1 MRARTL
7 LIIFIGLAMIP
18 LGLSAQNDSSSFQSN
33 YDKFKEQ
40 AQKEYDD
47 FVAQAQSEFEAFLAQ
62 AWSEYQSFTGQ
73 SGAYSKQKP
82 EVVPSVA
89 VQSGI
94 IDVEAPSMDSESPI
108 FENEPENKNSVFDYD
123 TSPSSTIK
131 INFYGRDM
139 VFNVPKALRVSS
151 EGVRER
157 QVSKFYAT
165 LHQNDADHIL
175 QRQLDEAVGQMGL
188 NEWGYFV
195 LLRAITEKIYAK
207 VNDRVLFAFYM
218 LHSHGF
224 KARVGRGSKSD
235 QLLLLLALDNSKE
248 VYSETFFRINGTKY
262 YALYGN
268 GQKGESVYS
277 YDEKADQSGL
287 KEIGLDFKKSLNI
300 AACDKSRKLHLNKV
314 NMDITL
320 PYSTSHL
327 RYYDEIP
334 TTVFP
339 IYFNTPV
346 SKETE
351 AVLAETIGTL
361 SKQYNKVQLV
371 DIILNFVQTAFVYK
385 IDEQYHGREKYYFP
399 EETIGLP
406 FSDCEDRSALFAWL
420 VKRFVGYDVIGVL
433 YDDHLATAVCFGD
446 DAQLTGRSVTHK
458 GKRYM
463 VCDPTYQ
470 NAAIGTVMPK
480 YANVNHEIVKID

>member
-7 LIIFIGLAMIP
+7 HILFIGLAMIP
-18 LGLSAQNDSSSFQSN
+18 LGLSAQNDSSSIQNS
-33 YDKFKEQ
+33 YDRFKDQ

-47 FVAQAQSEFEAFLAQ
+47 FVAQANSEFEAFLAQ
-62 AWSEYQSFTGQ
+62 AWSEYQSFAGQ

-82 EVVPSVA
+82 EVMPSIT
-89 VQSGI
+89 VQTGI
-94 IDVEAPSMDSESPI
+94 IDVEAPSMDNESPI

-131 INFYGRDM
+131 INFYGRDL

-151 EGVRER
+151 NGVRER

-175 QRQLDEAVGQMGL
+175 QRQLDEAVSQMGL

-277 YDEKADQSGL
+277 YDEKADQNGL

-339 IYFNTPV
+339 IYFSTPV

-371 DIILNFVQTAFVYK
+371 DILLNFVQTAFVYK
-385 IDEQYHGREKYYFP
+385 IDELYHGREKYYFP

-406 FSDCEDRSALFAWL
+406 YSDCEDRSALFAWL
-420 VKRFVGYDVIGVL
+420 VKRFVGYDIIGVL
-433 YDDHLATAVCFGD
+433 YDNHMATAVCFGE
-446 DAQLTGRSVTHK
+446 DAQLTGKSITHK

-480 YANVNHEIVKID
+480 YANVNHEIVKIN

>member
-7 LIIFIGLAMIP
+7 LILFIGLAMIP
-18 LGLSAQNDSSSFQSN
+18 LGLSAQNDSSSIQNS
-33 YDKFKEQ
+33 YDRFKDQ

-47 FVAQAQSEFEAFLAQ
+47 FVAQANSEFEAFLAQ

-82 EVVPSVA
+82 EVMPSIT

-94 IDVEAPSMDSESPI
+94 IDVEAPSMDNESPI
-108 FENEPENKNSVFDYD
+108 FENEPENKNSVFGLD
-123 TSPSSTIK
+123 TNPSSTIK

-151 EGVRER
+151 NGVRER
-157 QVSKFYAT
+157 QVSKYYTT

-175 QRQLDEAVGQMGL
+175 QRQLDEAVDQMGL

-195 LLRAITEKIYAK
+195 LLRAITEKIYANA
-207 VNDRVLFAFYM
+207 NDRVLFAFYM

-224 KARVGRGSKSD
+224 KARVGRGSKSN

-248 VYSETFFRINGTKY
+248 VYSKTFFRINGTKY

-371 DIILNFVQTAFVYK
+371 DILLNFVQTAFVYK
-385 IDEQYHGREKYYFP
+385 IDELYHGREKYYFP

-406 FSDCEDRSALFAWL
+406 YSDCEDRSALFAWL
-420 VKRFVGYDVIGVL
+420 VKRFVGYDVVGVL

-470 NAAIGTVMPK
+470 NAAIGSVMPK
-480 YANVNHEIVKID
+480 YANVKYEIVKIN

>member
-18 LGLSAQNDSSSFQSN
+18 LGLSAQNDSSSFQNS
-33 YDKFKEQ
+33 YEKFKEQ

-47 FVAQAQSEFEAFLAQ
+47 FVAQANSEFEAFLAQ
-62 AWSEYQSFTGQ
+62 VWSEYQSFTGQ

-82 EVVPSVA
+82 EVMPSIT

-94 IDVEAPSMDSESPI
+94 IDVAAPMLDNESPI
-108 FENEPENKNSVFDYD
+108 FEDEPENKNSVFGLD
-123 TSPSSTIK
+123 TNPSSTIK
-131 INFYGRDM
+131 INFYGRNL

-151 EGVRER
+151 KGIRER
-157 QVSKFYAT
+157 QVSQFYTT

-175 QRQLDEAVGQMGL
+175 QRQLDEAVVQMGL

-195 LLRAITEKIYAK
+195 LLRAITEKIYANA
-207 VNDRVLFAFYM
+207 NDRVLFAFYM

-224 KARVGRGSKSD
+224 KARVGRGSKSN

-248 VYSETFFRINGTKY
+248 VYSKTFFRINGTKY

-334 TTVFP
+334 TTVFS

-385 IDEQYHGREKYYFP
+385 IDELYHGREKYYFP

-406 FSDCEDRSALFAWL
+406 YSDCEDRSALFAWL
-420 VKRFVGYDVIGVL
+420 VKRFVGYDVVGVL
-433 YDDHLATAVCFGD
+433 YNDHLATAVCFGN
-446 DAQLTGRSVTHK
+446 DAQLTGKSITHK

-480 YANVNHEIVKID
+480 YANVNHEIVKIN

>member
-1 MRARTL
+1 MRASIL
-7 LIIFIGLAMIP
+7 LILFIGLAMIP
-18 LGLSAQNDSSSFQSN
+18 LGLSAQNDSSSIQNS
-33 YDKFKEQ
+33 YDRFKDQ
-40 AQKEYDD
+40 AQKEYDE
-47 FVAQAQSEFEAFLAQ
+47 FVAQANSEFESFLAQ

-82 EVVPSVA
+82 EVMPSIT

-94 IDVEAPSMDSESPI
+94 IDVVAPSLDNESPI
-108 FENEPENKNSVFDYD
+108 FEDEPENKNSVFDHSTD
-123 TSPSSTIK
+123 PSSTIK

-139 VFNVPKALRVSS
+139 VFKVPKALRVSS
-151 EGVRER
+151 DGVRER
-157 QVSKFYAT
+157 QVSKYYAT

-195 LLRAITEKIYAK
+195 LL
-207 VNDRVLFAFYM
+207 
-218 LHSHGF
+218 HSHGF
-224 KARVGRGSKSD
+224 KARVGRGSKSN

-248 VYSETFFRINGTKY
+248 VYSKTFFRINGTKY
-262 YALYGN
+262 YAVYGN
-268 GQKGESVYS
+268 GMQGESVYS

-406 FSDCEDRSALFAWL
+406 FSDCEDRCALFAWL
-420 VKRFVGYDVIGVL
+420 VKRFVGYDIIGVL

-480 YANVNHEIVKID
+480 YANVNHEIVKIN